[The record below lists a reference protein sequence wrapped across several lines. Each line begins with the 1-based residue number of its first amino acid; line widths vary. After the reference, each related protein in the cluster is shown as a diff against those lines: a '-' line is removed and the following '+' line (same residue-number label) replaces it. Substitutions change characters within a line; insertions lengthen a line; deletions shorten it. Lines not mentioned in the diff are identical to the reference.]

1 MLGTSPLEQKQE
13 DKYLGYIMSSHGLT
27 DSVEAT
33 GSERTAKVKGSLYE
47 LQAVIEDVRMQALG
61 GFGAAI
67 DL

>member
-1 MLGTSPLEQKQE
+1 
-13 DKYLGYIMSSHGLT
+13 MSTHGLT

-47 LQAVIEDVRMQALG
+47 LRAVIEDVRMQAVG